1 MVAERTDTQTAF
13 KLYDVVRLARD
24 VPGTPLRVGQTGTIV
39 DRLADGAFE
48 VEFVDAFG
56 CAIESSGFYADELL
70 PYNDPAS

>member
-1 MVAERTDTQTAF
+1 M
-13 KLYDVVRLARD
+13 
-24 VPGTPLRVGQTGTIV
+24 PGTPLRVGQTGTIV

-56 CAIESSGFYADELL
+56 CAIESRGFYADELL